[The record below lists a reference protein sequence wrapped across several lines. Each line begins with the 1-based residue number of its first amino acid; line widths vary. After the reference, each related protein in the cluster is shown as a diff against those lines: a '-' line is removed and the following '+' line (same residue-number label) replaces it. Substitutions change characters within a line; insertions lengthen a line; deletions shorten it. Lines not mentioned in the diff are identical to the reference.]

1 MSKALDDLRKLM
13 ARIKEKAEDLNLEMG
28 PVTVVP
34 SPENGGRDSLTVTFM
49 MSPEAVESA
58 EQTEARRVDDE
69 FAAMTGSLDFVDPM
83 DEARKEFLDSWGN
96 KEDNDDG

>member
-13 ARIKEKAEDLNLEMG
+13 ARIKEKAADLNLEMG

-34 SPENGGRDSLTVTFM
+34 SPEQGGRDSLTVTFM

-58 EQTEARRVDDE
+58 EQTEARKVDDE
-69 FAAMTGSLDFVDPM
+69 FAALTGGLTIVDPM
-83 DEARKEFLDSWGN
+83 DEARKEFLDTWGD
-96 KEDNDDG
+96 KEDDNDG